1 MHPWTLVRECAAALV
16 SGGSL
21 GVVVAP
27 DPGEVDFADLVPL
40 DAYKYPM
47 LRLPAACATDVLRLT
62 AHVVS
67 LADAGLEV
75 TVTGTAR
82 AAARR
87 ASTTTSRHTSWG
99 GA

>member
-47 LRLPAACATDVLRLT
+47 LRLPATCATDVLRLT

-82 AAARR
+82 AAGAKSVAAR
-87 ASTTTSRHTSWG
+87 
-99 GA
+99 